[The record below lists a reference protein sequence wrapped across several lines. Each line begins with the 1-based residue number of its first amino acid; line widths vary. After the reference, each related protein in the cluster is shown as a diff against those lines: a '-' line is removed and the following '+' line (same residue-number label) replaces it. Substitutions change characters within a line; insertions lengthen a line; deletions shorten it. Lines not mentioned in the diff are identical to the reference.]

1 MGASVR
7 AAGEGLE
14 RIRKLAAEL
23 KAKPAVRV
31 GVLGDGG
38 NNDELTNAELAAIHE
53 YGAPRANIPERSFL
67 RATADAKR
75 QEWLALMER
84 GLRLAVAGRLSVKAS
99 LSLVGEQA
107 VADIRTRIRS
117 HIPPPLQPATVA
129 RKGSSVPLVDTSRL
143 LMSIAYEVKEG
154 A

>member
-1 MGASVR
+1 MGATLK
-7 AAGEGLE
+7 AAGDGLE

-23 KAKPAVRV
+23 KAKPVVRV

-38 NNDELTNAELAAIHE
+38 NDDELTNAELAAIHE

-84 GLRLAVAGRLSVKAS
+84 GLRLAVAGRLSVKAA
-99 LSLVGEQA
+99 LGLVGEQA
-107 VADIRTRIRS
+107 VADIRTRIRA
-117 HIPPPLQPATVA
+117 HIPPPLAPRTVA
-129 RKGSSVPLVDTSRL
+129 RKGSSVPLVDTGRL